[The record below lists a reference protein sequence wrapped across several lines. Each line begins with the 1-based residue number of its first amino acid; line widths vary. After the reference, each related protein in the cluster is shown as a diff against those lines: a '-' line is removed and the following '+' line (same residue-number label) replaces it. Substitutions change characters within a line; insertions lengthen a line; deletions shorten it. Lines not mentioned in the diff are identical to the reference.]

1 VVRRINESHS
11 HPLPLSTTLTIN
23 STGSTTFNH
32 FGPHPTPKW
41 LDVNGFFKGWDID
54 SVKGVEKARLSRSL
68 ERQHYG
74 LCLSGW
80 FWDEVLGRAGGGKP
94 LGKCPQTLA
103 ATTESYIQ
111 H

>member
-41 LDVNGFFKGWDID
+41 LDVNGFFKG
-54 SVKGVEKARLSRSL
+54 
-68 ERQHYG
+68 QHYG